1 MIAEVADRP
10 TFINEPA
17 MRLFLILG
25 CIALV
30 LIAVPSTAQARRGGR
45 GRGTG
50 RFAAAMWKAGMN
62 QMQMMAA
69 QEQYAAAQLA
79 EAHRQ
84 KVAAHS
90 ALREK
95 QLAEMETRREARLA
109 GQGK

>member
-1 MIAEVADRP
+1 
-10 TFINEPA
+10 
-17 MRLFLILG
+17 MRLALILG

-30 LIAVPSTAQARRGGR
+30 LIGVPSTAQARRGGR
-45 GRGTG
+45 GRGG
-50 RFAAAMWKAGMN
+50 GKYAAAMWKMGMA

-69 QEQYAAAQLA
+69 QEQYAAAQRA

-84 KVAAHS
+84 QVAAHS

-95 QLAEMETRREARLA
+95 QLAEMESRREARLA